1 MQVKK
6 IVHLFSDSL
15 KSGKFFVIEQFRR
28 LVSITAQFIAL
39 IEQRKEKNV
48 VKMDLANFL
57 TTELRG
63 EIFFNLPYNPWFMY
77 LLLNAPWNTSKL
89 LA

>member
-6 IVHLFSDSL
+6 IIHLFSDSL

-63 EIFFNLPYNPWFMY
+63 EIFLIYHAIRDLCTYY
-77 LLLNAPWNTSKL
+77 LTHHEILQNF
-89 LA
+89 